1 MPPPDWKM
9 PPLRHRANDTHPS
22 SSSYSSSSNPS
33 SSSQVKVAFGRDLR
47 RLFNFAPDYT
57 PLNHGSFGTYPR
69 NILEHRTQLLRDWE
83 ARECIYN
90 LHTYPVKLRESRATV
105 APLLGVDV
113 HVDEVVLVANATTG
127 VNVILRNLRYEE
139 GDVILYPST
148 VYDSCLKT
156 VCSLE
161 ETTPVKGY
169 EIEYEYPIEDDELVA
184 LFSDTI
190 KRLQKTGK
198 RVRVAVFDTIVSKP
212 GVRVPWERLV
222 QLCREM
228 GVLSLVDGAHAIG
241 HIDMT
246 HTGRVKPDFL
256 VTNCHK

>member
-1 MPPPDWKM
+1 MTLDWKM
-9 PPLRHRANDTHPS
+9 PPLRHRASDSHPS
-22 SSSYSSSSNPS
+22 PSTTSSTNPT
-33 SSSQVKVAFGRDLR
+33 SQVPFGRDLR

-90 LHTYPVKLRESRATV
+90 LHTYPVKLRESRAAV
-105 APLLGVDV
+105 APLLGAE
-113 HVDEVVLVANATTG
+113 VDEVVLVANATTG
-127 VNVILRNLRYEE
+127 VNVVLRNLVYEE

-156 VCSLE
+156 VLSLE
-161 ETTPVKGY
+161 ESTPVRGC
-169 EIEYEYPIEDDELVA
+169 EIAYEYPIEDDELVG
-184 LFSDTI
+184 LFRDTV
-190 KRLQKTGK
+190 KRLGEEGK

-212 GVRVPWERLV
+212 GVRVPWERIV
-222 QLCREM
+222 QVCREM
-228 GVLSLVDGAHAIG
+228 GVLSLIDGAHAIG